1 MNVLVICAI
10 LCILIGIL
18 AIVMPKHIQRF
29 RRIKKA
35 KLRAA
40 NRQQLQESI
49 KSSALDAGS
58 HSPLVNTRKDVVQ
71 PLLVSKDAII
81 AKLLADNP
89 DLAIDV
95 EFIEIWA
102 NTEPHKL

>member
-1 MNVLVICAI
+1 MNLLVICAV
-10 LCILIGIL
+10 IGAIFAAMVVIL
-18 AIVMPKHIQRF
+18 A
-29 RRIKKA
+29 RRAARDKRIGQA